1 MRERAKYGDAASIRA
16 QALRG
21 GLSRWQTVQAIHQ
34 RCGVSLLRAHR
45 LCEEWEGASPTLA
58 QVADRLTALS
68 GSVVSPQQ
76 VSQWELGQ
84 TTPSWAHLDALCRL
98 YRSRPDRL
106 GFGRDYSDEDQDETA
121 AITLAPPQPPAAVPP
136 NGPLARTAPTS
147 LDGDPEEDPMQ
158 RRTALKAILA
168 GTGLGLTAQALAAI
182 ESIRRGTDIALDTT
196 TVSVATLDHWEQQ
209 ALGHAHAFQTAPS
222 TRLLPDV
229 VLDYAEVQALLKR
242 RQPIE
247 HQRRL
252 WYLTAQLA
260 GIIGFHFV
268 DLGDHREAR
277 AWLHTAQLAADES
290 GDRGLRAW
298 ARAHQAFPHLH
309 YGSLPV
315 AVDLAREARA
325 IAGKT
330 PCAAAALAPAIE
342 ARALAKSGRVEE
354 AEAAIRAAETAFTQL
369 GPDQTGDIAF
379 GFTEGQ
385 LRFYTGNAL
394 TRIGES
400 QRAAEAQQR
409 ALELYPAQLHVDR
422 ALIVLDQ
429 AACMVGDRKPDE
441 GARVARDV
449 LLGFPANQRP
459 QVVVVAARDLY
470 LSLPAAHR
478 TLPEARE
485 LREVLALGAGPRH
498 ELA

>member
-1 MRERAKYGDAASIRA
+1 MRERARFGDAARIRSDA
-16 QALRG
+16 VLNRM
-21 GLSRWQTVQAIHQ
+21 SRRQTVRAIHQ
-34 RCGVSLLRAHR
+34 QCGVSLLRAHR
-45 LCEEWEGASPTLA
+45 LCEEWNGTTPTLA
-58 QVADRLTALS
+58 QVADRLTEIS

-84 TTPSWAHLDALCRL
+84 ITPSWGHLDALCRL

-106 GFGRDYSDEDQDETA
+106 GFGHDYSDENQDEPA
-121 AITLAPPQPPAAVPP
+121 AIPLEPPAVVPP
-136 NGPLARTAPTS
+136 PTVPAVRDANTS
-147 LDGDPEEDPMQ
+147 PNGDPEEDPMQ

-168 GTGLGLTAQALAAI
+168 GTGLGLTAQALVAI
-182 ESIRRGTDIALDTT
+182 ESIRRGTDTALDTT
-196 TVSVATLDHWEQQ
+196 TVSVGTLDHWEQQ

-229 VLDYAEVQALLKR
+229 VLDYAEVQALATR

-247 HQRRL
+247 YQRRL
-252 WYLTAQLA
+252 WHLTAQFA
-260 GIIGFHFV
+260 GIIGFHFN

-290 GDRGLRAW
+290 GDRSLRAW
-298 ARAHQAFPHLH
+298 ARAHQAFPQYY

-342 ARALAKSGRVEE
+342 ARALARLGRTGE
-354 AEAAIRAAETAFTQL
+354 AEAAIRAAEAAFTQL
-369 GPDQTGDIAF
+369 GPDQTDDIAF
-379 GFTEGQ
+379 GYTEGQ
-385 LRFYTGNAL
+385 LHFYTGNAL
-394 TRIGES
+394 TRLGAS
-400 QRAAEAQQR
+400 QRAAEAQRR
-409 ALELYPAQLHVDR
+409 ALELYPSWRRVDR

-429 AACMVGDRKPDE
+429 AVCMVGDRRPDE
-441 GARVARDV
+441 GAHTAKEA
-449 LLGFPANQRP
+449 LLSFPASQRP
-459 QVVVVAARDLY
+459 EVVVIAARELY
-470 LSLPAAHR
+470 LSLPSTQR
-478 TLPEARE
+478 TLPEARD
-485 LREVLALGAGPRH
+485 LRDVLALGSSQPH